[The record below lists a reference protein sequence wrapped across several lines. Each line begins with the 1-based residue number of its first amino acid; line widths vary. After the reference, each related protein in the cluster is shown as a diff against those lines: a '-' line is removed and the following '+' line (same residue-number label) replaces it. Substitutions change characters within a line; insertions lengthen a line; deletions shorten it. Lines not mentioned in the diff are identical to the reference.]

1 MPEREGARRSRPKPF
16 IGCCGRLVRVMLGG
30 RSARL
35 VGPGVAMTGNRGIA
49 HFVCGRRAKWVVLAL
64 WLVVLFLTAP
74 LASKLTDAQDND
86 AASWLPGS
94 AESTQVLQLSE
105 DFRPEQIPAVVV
117 YARESGLTPQER
129 AAIAK
134 DTAEI
139 KQLTAHGIRGS
150 ETRGPIYD
158 RQNDPRAAQILIPI
172 TMDEKGWQEIAPAVD
187 SIRDV
192 VGKGGDG
199 LAVHITGPGGT
210 SADFSK
216 AFEGIDSTLL
226 LSAMGVAIVT
236 LLITFRSPTL
246 LLIPLLSVVAA
257 LFTARPLLS
266 LPPQHAGR
274 TVNAKSA
281 GILTVL
287 VFGAGTDYALL
298 LVARYREELHRHE
311 DRHEAMAFAL
321 HRATPAIIASALTV
335 ILGMLCLFFAEMN
348 STSGLGPVAA
358 IGIGVGLLVMI
369 TLLPA
374 LLVIFGRWIFWPRRP
389 AYDTVEP
396 SALGFWARTGA
407 RIAPRPRLVWVVTTV
422 VLGVCSLG
430 ILQLNAHGL
439 ATEDSYTK
447 DFDSVTGQQV
457 LIKHQLGDTA
467 TPVQVVANADQA
479 QAVSGAMQDLDGIG
493 DPSPPV
499 VKGGVALIQAS
510 VESDPTSKA
519 AFATVDRVRD
529 AVHQVPGAD
538 ALVGGGTAI
547 NTDIE
552 QASMDDNKVIIPL
565 VLIVVMLV
573 LMVLLRALLSPLIL
587 VATVVLSFGAS
598 LGLSALIFRHVFGFA
613 GADASLP
620 LFVFVFL
627 VALGIDYNIF
637 LMTRVREE
645 TPQHG
650 TRRASL
656 IALGATGGVITSAG
670 LVLAA
675 TFSVLATLPLV
686 AFAEIGFA
694 VALGVLLDTLIVRS
708 VLVTAINLDVGSKIW
723 WPSKLDRGDE
733 PSPVQA
739 AEQVE
744 ALEG

>member
-1 MPEREGARRSRPKPF
+1 MHRQIAGKLT
-16 IGCCGRLVRVMLGG
+16 GRV
-30 RSARL
+30 
-35 VGPGVAMTGNRGIA
+35 T
-49 HFVCGRRAKWVVLAL
+49 KWIVLAA
-64 WLVVLFLTAP
+64 WVMVFVAA
-74 LASKLTDAQDND
+74 ASVAGKLTDAQDNQ
-86 AASWLPGS
+86 ASSWLPAS
-94 AESTQVLQLSE
+94 AESTQALDKLAPFQDQDE
-105 DFRPEQIPAVVV
+105 IPTVMV
-117 YARESGLTPQER
+117 YEKESGLSQADRTEIGRQLDEIQQLHG
-129 AAIAK
+129 AIPAK
-134 DTAEI
+134 GPDGSQVQPSQTMQVSQDGNVAQGMVTFNFG
-139 KQLTAHGIRGS
+139 KDGWNQL
-150 ETRGPIYD
+150 PD
-158 RQNDPRAAQILIPI
+158 VKDQI
-172 TMDEKGWQEIAPAVD
+172 ENIATL
-187 SIRDV
+187 
-192 VGKGGDG
+192 DG
-199 LAVHITGPGGT
+199 ASVYVAGPGGQAAD
-210 SADFSK
+210 SAA
-216 AFEGIDSTLL
+216 AFAGIDGKLLYSALIVVVVILL
-226 LSAMGVAIVT
+226 LT
-236 LLITFRSPTL
+236 YRSPAL
-246 LLIPLLSVVAA
+246 WVLPVISAVVALTCA
-257 LFTARPLLS
+257 QAVIYLLAE
-266 LPPQHAGR
+266 HAGL
-274 TVNAKSA
+274 TVNGQSA

-389 AYDTVEP
+389 TYDTVEP

-598 LGLSALIFRHVFGFA
+598 LGLSALIFRNVFGFA

-645 TPQHG
+645 TPEHG

-675 TFSVLATLPLV
+675 TFAALATLPLV

-723 WPSKLDRGDE
+723 WPSKLDRRDE
-733 PSPVQA
+733 PTPLEA

-744 ALEG
+744 ALD